1 MSKAFL
7 PEDTGAEEEILLPP
21 RPSEPL
27 PITPAGHARLTSER
41 ARLVPGDEGS
51 RTRSAMLDRILATVR
66 VVTPAL
72 LEGGAGFG
80 CEVTVEDEAGVE
92 RTYTLVG
99 PDEVDP
105 QHGRISAE
113 SPLGRRLL
121 GRREGEV
128 VEIERAGRTDELTI
142 VAVRVPNDG

>member
-7 PEDTGAEEEILLPP
+7 PEDTGAEAELLLPA
-21 RPSEPL
+21 RPAEPL
-27 PITPAGHARLTSER
+27 PITPAGHARLAAER
-41 ARLVPGDEGS
+41 AALVPGDEAS

-66 VVTPAL
+66 VVAPAR

-80 CEVTVEDEAGVE
+80 CEVTIEDEDGVE
-92 RTYTLVG
+92 RTYALVG

-105 QHGRISAE
+105 KRGRISTE

-121 GRREGEV
+121 GRCEGEV
-128 VEIERAGRTDELTI
+128 VEVERGGRTDELTI
-142 VAVRVPNDG
+142 VAVRVPS